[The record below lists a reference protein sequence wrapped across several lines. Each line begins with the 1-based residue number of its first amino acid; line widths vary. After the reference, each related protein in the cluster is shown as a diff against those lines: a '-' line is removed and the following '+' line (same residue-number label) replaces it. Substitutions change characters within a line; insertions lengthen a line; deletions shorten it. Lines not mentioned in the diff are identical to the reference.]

1 MHRNAMGKFF
11 GTLRDAVKP
20 MEAAAPPEAIAASR
34 AAADEQL
41 AKLTVAEQTEITDAL
56 ATIMAMAGD
65 PDVTINV
72 IERLALIQSHV
83 LMASALAMGV
93 PPSVIAQRLFS
104 TVREAEMH
112 AMLSNLF
119 GGDSNAVI
127 IAL

>member
-11 GTLRDAVKP
+11 GTLREAVKP
-20 MEAAAPPEAIAASR
+20 MEDAIPAESIAGSR
-34 AAADEQL
+34 AAADKQL
-41 AKLTVAEQTEITDAL
+41 AKLTEAEQTEITEAL
-56 ATIMAMAGD
+56 SLIMAMAGD

-72 IERLALIQSHV
+72 IERLALIQSRV

-93 PPSVIAQRLFS
+93 APSVIAQRLFN

-119 GGDSNAVI
+119 GGDSDAVI